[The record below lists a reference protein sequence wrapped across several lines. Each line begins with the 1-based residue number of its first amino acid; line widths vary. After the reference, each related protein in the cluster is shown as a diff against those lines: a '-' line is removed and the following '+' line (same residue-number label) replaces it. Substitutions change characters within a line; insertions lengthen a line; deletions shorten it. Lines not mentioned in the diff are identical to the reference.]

1 MKNTG
6 TLPRVVIVGAG
17 FGGLRAARALAKS
30 PVKVTLVDRNNY
42 HLFQPLLYQVA
53 TASLSPDEIAQPVR
67 AILGRQRNLDFRMA
81 EARGIDLD
89 ARVLDTSYGPIPYD
103 MLVLAAGGM
112 TNTFGLEL
120 VARNG
125 LGMKDIGDAEAIR
138 NHILRLIEE
147 AIDEYNPARLRA
159 MLTFVVAGGGPTGVE
174 SAGAIAELVHNVLPR
189 DYPGEHLNQAR
200 VVLLEAAGR
209 LLPAMPESLADHT
222 LRTLE
227 RKDVEVRFGAAV
239 SGFDGRAV
247 QLKDGEEIPA
257 RTLIWAA
264 GIQAAGL
271 VSALPLEKG
280 SLGRVKVLPTLQAP
294 DQAGGIRYWRRGL
307 PAGRGRA
314 PAADGGPGGDA
325 AGRACGAQHHPHP
338 ARGGPET
345 FRYRDPGTMAT
356 IGRSQAVA
364 HIGPVK
370 LHGLIA
376 WLAWVAVH
384 IYQLVGFRN
393 RLAVMMDWA
402 WNYFVY
408 DRPVRML
415 DARERRGTPEPPPLV
430 VK

>member
-1 MKNTG
+1 MKNNG

-30 PVKVTLVDRNNY
+30 PVRVTLLDRNNY

-53 TASLSPDEIAQPVR
+53 TASLSADEIAQPVR

-81 EARGIDLD
+81 EVRGVDLD
-89 ARVLDTSYGPIPYD
+89 ERVLDTSGGPIPYD
-103 MLVLAAGGM
+103 MLVLAAGGV

-120 VARNG
+120 VERNG
-125 LGMKDIGDAEAIR
+125 LGMKDVADAQAIR
-138 NHILRLIEE
+138 SHILRLVEE
-147 AIDEYNPARLRA
+147 ALDEHNPARLRA

-189 DYPGEHLNQAR
+189 DYPGEHLSQAR

-222 LRTLE
+222 LRTLQQKE
-227 RKDVEVRFGAAV
+227 VEVRFGAAV
-239 SGFDGRAV
+239 SGFDGRVV
-247 QLKDGEEIPA
+247 QLKGGEEIPA

-264 GIQAAGL
+264 GIKAAGL
-271 VSALPLEKG
+271 VSALPLDKG
-280 SLGRVKVLPTLQAP
+280 SQGRVKVEPTLQVP
-294 DQAGGIRYWRRGL
+294 
-307 PAGRGRA
+307 GR
-314 PAADGGPGGDA
+314 PEVFVIGDA
-325 AGRACGAQHHPHP
+325 AYLLDAEGQPLPMVAPVAMQQGELVGRNITRIL
-338 ARGGPET
+338 RGEVPRA

-408 DRPVRML
+408 DRPVRMI
-415 DARERRGTPEPPPLV
+415 DARERRRPV
-430 VK
+430 MIVK

>member
-1 MKNTG
+1 MDIKG
-6 TLPRVVIVGAG
+6 TLPHVVILGAG

-53 TASLSPDEIAQPVR
+53 TASLSADEIAQPVR
-67 AILGRQRNLDFRMA
+67 AILGRQRNLEFRMA

-89 ARVLDTSYGPIPYD
+89 RRTLHTSHGDLPYD
-103 MLVLAAGGM
+103 YLILAAGGV
-112 TNTFGLEL
+112 TNTFGMES

-125 LGMKDIGDAEAIR
+125 LGMKEIGDAEAIR
-138 NHILRLIEE
+138 NHILRLCEE
-147 AIDEYNPARLRA
+147 ALDEHDPARLGA

-189 DYPGEHLNQAR
+189 DYPGAYLSQAR
-200 VVLLEAAGR
+200 VVLLEAADR
-209 LLPAMPESLADHT
+209 LLPAMPESLSAHT
-222 LRTLE
+222 LRTL
-227 RKDVEVRFGAAV
+227 RQKDVQVRFGAAV

-247 QLKDGEEIPA
+247 QLKGGEEIPA

-271 VSALPLEKG
+271 ARELPLEKG
-280 SLGRVKVLPTLQAP
+280 SQGRVKVEPTLQV
-294 DQAGGIRYWRRGL
+294 
-307 PAGRGRA
+307 AGRLEVFVIGDAAYLLDTDGRPLPMVAPVAMQQGVKAARNIARILQGRA
-314 PAADGGPGGDA
+314 P
-325 AGRACGAQHHPHP
+325 
-338 ARGGPET
+338 EI

-364 HIGPVK
+364 QIGPLK
-370 LHGLIA
+370 LHGLVA

-393 RLAVMMDWA
+393 RLLVMMDWA

-408 DRPVRML
+408 DRPVRMI
-415 DARERRGTPEPPPLV
+415 DPQPRRSASLMIG
-430 VK
+430 K

>member
-1 MKNTG
+1 
-6 TLPRVVIVGAG
+6 
-17 FGGLRAARALAKS
+17 
-30 PVKVTLVDRNNY
+30 
-42 HLFQPLLYQVA
+42 
-53 TASLSPDEIAQPVR
+53 
-67 AILGRQRNLDFRMA
+67 
-81 EARGIDLD
+81 
-89 ARVLDTSYGPIPYD
+89 
-103 MLVLAAGGM
+103 
-112 TNTFGLEL
+112 
-120 VARNG
+120 
-125 LGMKDIGDAEAIR
+125 
-138 NHILRLIEE
+138 
-147 AIDEYNPARLRA
+147 

-189 DYPGEHLNQAR
+189 DYPGEHLRQAR

-209 LLPAMPESLADHT
+209 LLPAMPESLAAHT

-280 SLGRVKVLPTLQAP
+280 SQGRVKVLPTLQAP
-294 DQAGGIRYWRRGL
+294 ARPEVFVI
-307 PAGRGRA
+307 
-314 PAADGGPGGDA
+314 GDA
-325 AGRACGAQHHPHP
+325 AYLPDADGRPLPMVAPVAMQQGELVGRNITRILRGRGARRRSATATP
-338 ARGGPET
+338 ARW
-345 FRYRDPGTMAT
+345 R
-356 IGRSQAVA
+356 RSGAA
-364 HIGPVK
+364 RRWLSIGPVK

-408 DRPVRML
+408 DRPVRMI
-415 DARERRGTPEPPPLV
+415 DARERRGTPEPPPLAAQIEIQHPAADV
-430 VK
+430 GLLSPKPNHPSPFVPLTPSGALTSVPQRGRGIFAENRCSGQHMLTLQHLFSAYFSRPKTGAGRGGVENL